1 MWSKIRKKLIEM
13 LDNSLKDKIDFQM
26 TAYRFGR
33 RSMDKGH
40 QCPTVTILYK
50 KEIVLRTYQ
59 NVDYIKVH

>member
-1 MWSKIRKKLIEM
+1 M

-33 RSMDKGH
+33 SSMDKGH
-40 QCPTVTILYK
+40 QCPTVTILYN